1 VGTFGRL
8 SGNDD
13 DVAMDG
19 NDYDNLDNYD
29 DGDDDTSLRGFRVNV
44 KSTAD
49 AVGASAN
56 ASGGREVEV
65 GGQSVSGPCISCF
78 LGVCVRATAC
88 VVNDGSLRDR
98 SLGECHLAAH
108 TAHACMCARSF
119 TIDSPPSIRT
129 PQALLPT
136 STNK

>member
-56 ASGGREVEV
+56 ASGRKGSGSGRTERFRPVHFLFF
-65 GGQSVSGPCISCF
+65 GG
-78 LGVCVRATAC
+78 VRACHC
-88 VVNDGSLRDR
+88 VCG
-98 SLGECHLAAH
+98 
-108 TAHACMCARSF
+108 
-119 TIDSPPSIRT
+119 
-129 PQALLPT
+129 Q
-136 STNK
+136 

>member
-1 VGTFGRL
+1 MCFCPSRCREVAGTFGRL

-49 AVGASAN
+49 AVGASAMH
-56 ASGGREVEV
+56 
-65 GGQSVSGPCISCF
+65 Q
-78 LGVCVRATAC
+78 
-88 VVNDGSLRDR
+88 
-98 SLGECHLAAH
+98 
-108 TAHACMCARSF
+108 
-119 TIDSPPSIRT
+119 
-129 PQALLPT
+129 
-136 STNK
+136 